1 MFCSVRFYM
10 KSNSYMYI
18 ILQFYKNRDQILL
31 EDSLQVKTEKS
42 KNVYYE

>member
-1 MFCSVRFYM
+1 M

-31 EDSLQVKTEKS
+31 EDSLQVKIEKS
-42 KNVYYE
+42 RNVYYDYE